1 MKKTTCLFALSALIG
16 PSLAFATTASSLSS
30 FGGIEEPTVKY
41 TVSSNSFSNDSYV
54 NITDE
59 GSGQFKM
66 YLRYSTSSWDGDR
79 NTTSTDRQRAEIKV
93 LGNRQGMNETFEY
106 ASTWRTNSTFKKGSH
121 FCHVTQVKAYDGSDT
136 SDPLVTTDI
145 NSSTSAQVS
154 KCSYGDSGL
163 SSVRGFSWA
172 AGSYV
177 TVKIRLTTSSSTSGE
192 LRASVNGDSLS
203 GKTGIKMYRNGAT
216 QYQPKWGLYRGVD
229 SSQSIGNDYLEHKS
243 VTANK
248 I

>member
-16 PSLAFATTASSLSS
+16 PSVAFATTATSLSS

-145 NSSTSAQVS
+145 NSSTS
-154 KCSYGDSGL
+154 
-163 SSVRGFSWA
+163 
-172 AGSYV
+172 
-177 TVKIRLTTSSSTSGE
+177 SSTSGE
-192 LRASVNGDSLS
+192 LRASINGDSLS